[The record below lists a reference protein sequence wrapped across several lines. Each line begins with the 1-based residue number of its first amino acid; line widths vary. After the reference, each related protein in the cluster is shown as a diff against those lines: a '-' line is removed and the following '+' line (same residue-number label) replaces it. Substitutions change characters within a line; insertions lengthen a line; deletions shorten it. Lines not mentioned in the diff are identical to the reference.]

1 MRTES
6 PAYMRILAPR
16 SLLKWISCASL
27 RPLAVGVVVVVAVM
41 SGSRGSYAGGDGGG
55 VFLDGDVVVL
65 PLLLRRRWP
74 LDHVRAAELDEEPRD
89 EGDQQE
95 DDRRQGGRAVEP
107 GSNLFDDEH
116 GQRRRATG

>member
-6 PAYMRILAPR
+6 PRYIRILAPR

-41 SGSRGSYAGGDGGG
+41 SGSRGSDVGGDGGS
-55 VFLDGDVVVL
+55 VILDGDTVVL
-65 PLLLRRRWP
+65 PLLLLRRRWP

-95 DDRRQGGRAVEP
+95 DDRRQGGSAVEP
-107 GSNLFDDEH
+107 SSNLFDHEH
-116 GQRRRATG
+116 